1 MTESVTAFLA
11 GEGARV
17 GLHAKAMLGL
27 EVFARA
33 LNLPRGAVPGV
44 FLLARTAGWVAHI
57 LEQYTSET
65 PLRPRAKFV
74 SDRSRIGRYS

>member
-1 MTESVTAFLA
+1 
-11 GEGARV
+11 
-17 GLHAKAMLGL
+17 MLGL

-33 LNLPRGAVPGV
+33 MNLPRGAVPGV

-57 LEQYTSET
+57 LEQYTSDT

-74 SDRSRIGRYS
+74 SDPNRVGRFS